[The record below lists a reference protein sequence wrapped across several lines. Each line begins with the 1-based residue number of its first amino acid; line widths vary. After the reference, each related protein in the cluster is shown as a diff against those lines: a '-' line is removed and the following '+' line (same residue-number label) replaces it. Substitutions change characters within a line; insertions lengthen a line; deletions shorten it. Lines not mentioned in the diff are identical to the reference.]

1 MASMFSDSER
11 AALDWRWL
19 FVKRA
24 LRKRCPQCGEGPLF
38 RAFAR
43 LNPECPAC
51 GLRFRREHGS
61 QTGAMYLS
69 ATLTEIFAAGVA
81 LALFFLTDLDKST
94 ALGLGIAVVVV
105 FSYTLLPI
113 TMAVW
118 TAVEYAT
125 DVSNSEPW
133 TVPRR

>member
-1 MASMFSDSER
+1 MFSDSER
-11 AALDWRWL
+11 AALSWRWL
-19 FVKRA
+19 FFRRA
-24 LRKRCPQCGEGPLF
+24 LRKCCPQCGAGALF
-38 RAFAR
+38 RGFAR
-43 LNPECPAC
+43 LNTECPGC

-69 ATLTEIFAAGVA
+69 ATLTEIFAAALA
-81 LALFFLTDLDKST
+81 LALFFLTDLDKFT
-94 ALGLGIAVVVV
+94 ALGLGVAVVVAV
-105 FSYTLLPI
+105 SYLLLPL

-133 TVPRR
+133 TAPRR